1 VGCKYVKLKNSS
13 SMIQV
18 VLVEDHELFRL
29 GVKTAIVSRH
39 PDIHIVGEVESGVEL
54 FRLLESCS
62 PDLILLDIVLPD
74 MSGIEIA
81 RRLKIEKPDIKILI
95 LSSENSI
102 SVIQDLL
109 SIGVNG
115 FITKR
120 LSNIDILADA
130 IRSIMNGFEYLGKD
144 ISDIIYRVYVSK
156 RKTTEI
162 SKDFTEQERKIIE
175 YCRDGL
181 QSKQIAAVLNVS
193 TRTIENHKCNIFRK
207 LGINNTVEM
216 IQYAV
221 KNGIVRMES

>member
-1 VGCKYVKLKNSS
+1 
-13 SMIQV
+13 MIQV

-39 PDIHIVGEVESGVEL
+39 SDIHIVGEVDSGLEL
-54 FRLLESCS
+54 FRMLETFT
-62 PDLILLDIVLPD
+62 PDMVLLDIMLPD

-81 RRLKIEKPDIKILI
+81 RRLKNEKPDVKILVI
-95 LSSENSI
+95 SSESSI
-102 SVIQDLL
+102 VIIQELL
-109 SIGVNG
+109 AIGING

-130 IRSIMNGFEYLGKD
+130 IRSVMNGFEYLGKD

-156 RKTTEI
+156 KKTTEI
-162 SKDFTEQERKIIE
+162 SKDFTEQECKIIE

-181 QSKQIAAVLNVS
+181 QSKQIAAHLNLS
-193 TRTIENHKCNIFRK
+193 PRTIENHKCNIFRK
-207 LGINNTVEM
+207 LGINNTIEM

-221 KNGIVRMES
+221 KNGIIRMDN